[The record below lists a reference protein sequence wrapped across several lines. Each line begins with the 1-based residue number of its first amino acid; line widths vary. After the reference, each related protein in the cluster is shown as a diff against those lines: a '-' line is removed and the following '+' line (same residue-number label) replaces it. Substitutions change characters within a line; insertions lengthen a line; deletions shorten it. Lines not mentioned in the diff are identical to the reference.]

1 MTSTCKGTES
11 RPDVS
16 PDIAGPKL
24 KLPARKAEASITENK
39 QTLKQKQKMP
49 QTQKS
54 QWKLYDQPEF
64 FSRKSEELSTLLEH
78 SSLLSY
84 IVQHCCQ
91 L

>member
-39 QTLKQKQKMP
+39 QTLKEKKKDASNSKESM
-49 QTQKS
+49 
-54 QWKLYDQPEF
+54 E
-64 FSRKSEELSTLLEH
+64 TL
-78 SSLLSY
+78 
-84 IVQHCCQ
+84 
-91 L
+91 